1 MQIKNRQVLN
11 LIKRI
16 RSIAKMILNGGN
28 ITSIQSFTE
37 SSSKHSKS
45 RKVNGISIRKKKFYS
60 EMIYLSTQQ
69 TQKNLKI
76 FRNNNIFI
84 KVAVCKV
91 SNKNKLHFY
100 TVAKNI
106 RKQFL
111 NVFALLKNKVPNNK
125 SNIKFIIPM

>member
-60 EMIYLSTQQ
+60 EMIYLST
-69 TQKNLKI
+69 
-76 FRNNNIFI
+76 
-84 KVAVCKV
+84 
-91 SNKNKLHFY
+91 
-100 TVAKNI
+100 
-106 RKQFL
+106 
-111 NVFALLKNKVPNNK
+111 
-125 SNIKFIIPM
+125 